1 MCGTLFVGD
10 DMRVEKPWGYEDRW
24 AITDR
29 YLGKILH
36 INAGHRLS
44 LQYHEEKDETIYVL
58 KGSLLLEMGP
68 HHQYIDTET
77 GIRIVLKEGES
88 QRIRPGLI
96 HRYCADKEDVTL
108 IEVSTAEIEDVVR
121 LQDDYNR

>member
-1 MCGTLFVGD
+1 
-10 DMRVEKPWGYEDRW
+10 MRVEKPWGYEDRW

-44 LQYHEEKDETIYVL
+44 LQYHREKDETIYVL

-68 HHQYIDTET
+68 HHEYIDTET
-77 GIRIVLKEGES
+77 GIRIVMKEGES
-88 QRIRPGLI
+88 QRIRPGLV

-108 IEVSTAEIEDVVR
+108 IEVSTAEIDDVVR

>member
-1 MCGTLFVGD
+1 
-10 DMRVEKPWGYEDRW
+10 MRVEKPWGYEDRW
-24 AITDR
+24 AITDK

-44 LQYHEEKDETIYVL
+44 LQYHEQKDETIYVL
-58 KGSLLLEMGP
+58 EGSLLLELGP
-68 HHQYIDTET
+68 CHDMYTEAET
-77 GIRIVLKEGES
+77 SIKMVLKEGDS
-88 QRIRPGLI
+88 QHIKPGLI

-108 IEVSTAEIEDVVR
+108 IEVSTAEIDDVVR